1 MTDIYKLIIVG
12 DENVGKTSL
21 ITRFTSGFYTEDY
34 KTTIGVDFL
43 FKEFHY
49 KDKDIKLF
57 IWDITGQE
65 RFRFL
70 TNIYYNKVVGAI
82 VVFDLHYKDS
92 FTHCEDW
99 LNNIYEKGINIKD
112 RIVLVG
118 NKSDKEAVVL
128 FSEIDKLCKKHNIKY
143 IETSVADNI
152 NINEPF
158 YYLLDKIYNSDLN
171 MTKEKDN
178 IVKLSFNKDIDQDI
192 KNNKKCCTIS

>member
-21 ITRFTSGFYTEDY
+21 ITRFTNGFYAEDY

-43 FKEFHY
+43 FKELHY
-49 KDKDIKLF
+49 KEKDIKLF

-70 TNIYYNKVVGAI
+70 TNIYYNKVIGAI

-92 FTHCEDW
+92 FIHCEDW
-99 LNNIYEKGINIKD
+99 LNNIYEKGTNIKD

-118 NKSDKEAVVL
+118 AKADKEPVVL
-128 FSEIDKLCKKHNIKY
+128 SSEIDKLCKKHNIKY
-143 IETSVADNI
+143 AIMMPSNLYDVMACIDYASFLN
-152 NINEPF
+152 
-158 YYLLDKIYNSDLN
+158 YLL
-171 MTKEKDN
+171 
-178 IVKLSFNKDIDQDI
+178 FI
-192 KNNKKCCTIS
+192 KFLLPVIFFLDGFDFFSN